1 MNTAIAAVMELIN
14 AVSKFVPQNESDRS
28 VVQQALE
35 TACLLLNPVVPHIC
49 SELWQGLGH
58 TADIVDAAWPVADEA
73 AMVQDEIQ
81 YIVQVNG
88 KLRDRIQVAADA
100 DKATIE
106 QLAQDSE
113 SVQRHTE
120 GKTVRKIIVV
130 PGRLVN
136 IVVG

>member
-1 MNTAIAAVMELIN
+1 
-14 AVSKFVPQNESDRS
+14 
-28 VVQQALE
+28 
-35 TACLLLNPVVPHIC
+35 
-49 SELWQGLGH
+49 
-58 TADIVDAAWPVADEA
+58 
-73 AMVQDEIQ
+73 MVQDEIQ

-88 KLRDRIQVAADA
+88 KLRDRLQVAADA
-100 DKATIE
+100 EQKTIE

-113 SVQRHTE
+113 SVQRHIE

>member
-14 AVSKFVPQNESDRS
+14 AVSRFSPQSAADRS
-28 VVQQALE
+28 VVQKALE
-35 TACLLLNPVVPHIC
+35 TACLLLAPVVPHITA
-49 SELWQGLGH
+49 ELWTALGH
-58 TADIVDAAWPVADEA
+58 STDIIDADWPVADES
-73 AMVQDEIQ
+73 AMEQDEIQ

-88 KLRDRIQVAADA
+88 KLRDRIMVPADA
-100 DKATIE
+100 DKSAIE
-106 QLAQDSE
+106 QLAQQSE
-113 SVQRHTE
+113 TVQRHLE